1 MNLRTRLRT
10 RRDDSGYVMALT
22 ALLLVPLLLLTA
34 FAVDLGSW
42 YGQAAKMQ
50 RTADAAALAGVIY
63 ADDTVANQ
71 WDTIAR
77 GVAQR
82 NGYVNGVNGVTVS
95 VTRLDDQKIVVGIGK
110 NGSQFF
116 SKLVLGSVP
125 MTRRAT
131 AEFVLPIPL
140 GSPLNTFGNQ
150 DLAATSPNFWA
161 AISAPYTARGNG
173 DLYATQCINSN
184 SETSCQSANPLYRSS
199 GYLYAIQ
206 VPAGGVTGL
215 KLDLFDAGFYDR
227 GLQVETGD
235 ANYNSGQT
243 AGVTTRFEFYDQD
256 GTPLIPDDNPPAVC
270 TTGTNG
276 LTILP
281 GANAATYKNLW
292 ATLCSKTGTVP
303 AGVYYLRV
311 KSSGISGVTDKG
323 NATNQFALRVTN
335 GLGAVG
341 GLRIYAVNDMSIY
354 SKQASGNTDF
364 YLAEVPAIHAGKKLK
379 VDLFDP
385 GDVGSSSANVTMT
398 IMPPGGGNIVCT
410 YTVDGTG
417 GGTLSPGCS
426 IQTTTS
432 GTATYNG
439 KSLEFTINL
448 PTTYNCNPSNAT
460 DCWWKIRAN
469 YSAQATDRTVWSA
482 QIVGDPVHLVQ

>member
-1 MNLRTRLRT
+1 MNLRTRLRH
-10 RRDDSGYVMALT
+10 RRDDRGYVMALT
-22 ALLLVPLLLLTA
+22 ALLLVPLLVLTA

-77 GVAQR
+77 GVAQK
-82 NGYVNGVNGVTVS
+82 NGYVNGVNGVTVT

-150 DLAATSPNFWA
+150 SLAATTPNFWA

-173 DLYATQCINSN
+173 DLYATKCINNS
-184 SETSCQSANPLYRSS
+184 SETSCSSANPLYRSS

-206 VPAGGVTGL
+206 VPTGVTGL
-215 KLDLFDAGFYDR
+215 KVDLFDAGFYDR
-227 GLQVETGD
+227 GLQNETGD
-235 ANYNSGQT
+235 ATYSGSQPY
-243 AGVTTRFEFYDQD
+243 GVDTRFELYDQD
-256 GTPLIPDDNPPAVC
+256 GTPLIPDDNPAATC
-270 TTGTNG
+270 ATGTNG
-276 LTILP
+276 LTILS
-281 GANAATYKNLW
+281 GANSATYRNNWVNLC
-292 ATLCSKTGTVP
+292 TKTGTITP
-303 AGVYYLRV
+303 GLYFLRV
-311 KSSGISGVTDKG
+311 KSSNISGVTDRG

-335 GLGAVG
+335 GVNATA
-341 GLRIYAVNDMSIY
+341 GLRVYAVNDMSIY
-354 SKQASGNTDF
+354 SKQPSGNTEF

-385 GDVGSSSANVTMT
+385 GDVAGNGPVTMT
-398 IMPPGGGNIVCT
+398 IVPPGGGNIACT
-410 YTVDGTG
+410 YTVDGSG
-417 GGTLSPGCS
+417 GGSLSPACA

-432 GTATYNG
+432 GGTATYNG
-439 KSLEFTINL
+439 QSLEFTINL

-469 YSAQATDRTVWSA
+469 YANQATDRTVWSA